1 MPFLPQGLKFI
12 LAVTS
17 VSLLASCVS
26 IENADSGS
34 PQKSPIGK
42 KGTAT
47 NSDKLSR
54 PNWVT
59 ESDAIAA
66 RYTHSWSELYP
77 EMGSGMG
84 YREYDQLATAVRP
97 ELDELS
103 QKKNQEWKAWL
114 AAEIARTTDEELR
127 TDLEVLLEKVE
138 LSIGS
143 RRLEDELGVIPFEP
157 LTKSVFYSLLGL
169 VNDQNTA
176 DRKAAAVDRFQKY
189 VFGVEWSAG
198 QRSKP
203 RSQALMQITEAKIK
217 EYTSSK
223 GPSKGRTLW
232 PNRREIEQYLKDSP
246 GLLIGVGDLLKKS
259 GRKDWEND
267 YKAFSDQVHVYDAW
281 VKKEIL
287 PKSRRDDRVPMK
299 LYEYSLK
306 ARGMDLS
313 ATKLAA
319 MARKEWAKNLPEYKR
334 LAAVVAKKYNLKDVS
349 PAAVIQYL
357 KKQIESDPEKVLAAY
372 RRADQE
378 LSDAIRQRDLMT
390 LPSSPL
396 RIRLASKAES
406 LAQPVPHL
414 NSPSFVGNTGE
425 RPEFVVPVADAS
437 ALAFDDFAFA
447 AAAKS
452 LTAHEGRPG
461 HDLQF
466 SSMLDRGVSMIR
478 ANYAFNNVNV
488 EGWGLYAEWLMMPSM
503 SDEEKLA
510 SMMMRMMR
518 NARMFLDP
526 ELHLGRITPDQAKR
540 VIVREV
546 GMTGVWA
553 DLELRRYLFEMPGQA
568 PSYYYGLMELLSI
581 REEVMK
587 RRGDQFQERCF
598 HDAILDA
605 GLLPLNT
612 LRRRMEKLNCPLA
625 ARDVKPDKA
634 IPPRQE

>member
-1 MPFLPQGLKFI
+1 MRTQQGLLSLS
-12 LAVTS
+12 LATFVVITMS
-17 VSLLASCVS
+17 ACVS
-26 IENADSGS
+26 IESADSAGS
-34 PQKSPIGK
+34 AKSSTAK
-42 KGTAT
+42 KGGV
-47 NSDKLSR
+47 SSKEKLSR
-54 PNWVT
+54 PNWVN
-59 ESDAIAA
+59 ESDVIAA

-84 YREYDQLATAVRP
+84 YREYDKLATAVRP

-103 QKKNQEWKAWL
+103 QKKNLEWKSWL
-114 AAEIARTTDEELR
+114 ATEIARTSDQELR

-143 RRLEDELGVIPFEP
+143 RKLEDELGVIPFEP

-169 VNDQNTA
+169 VNDQNSA
-176 DRKAAAVDRFQKY
+176 DRKAAAVDRFHKY
-189 VFGVEWSAG
+189 VFGVEMG
-198 QRSKP
+198 GGVRSKP
-203 RSQALMQITEAKIK
+203 RSQALMQLTETKIK
-217 EYTSSK
+217 EYSSAK
-223 GPSKGRTLW
+223 GPSRGRTLW
-232 PNRREIEQYLKDSP
+232 PNRREVEQYLKDSQ

-259 GRKDWEND
+259 GRQDWEND
-267 YKAFSDQVHVYDAW
+267 FKAFSDQVHVYDAW

-306 ARGMDLS
+306 ARGMDIS
-313 ATKLAA
+313 AKDLAA
-319 MARKEWAKNLPEYKR
+319 RARVEWKKNLQEYRR
-334 LAAVVAKKYNLKDVS
+334 LASVVAEKHKLKDKS
-349 PAAVIQYL
+349 PAAVILHL
-357 KKQIESDPEKVLAAY
+357 KREIESDPQKVLAAY
-372 RRADQE
+372 HRADQE
-378 LSDAIRQRDLMT
+378 LSEAIRQRDLMT
-390 LPSSPL
+390 LPSAPL

-425 RPEFVVPVADAS
+425 RPEFVVPVADPS

-503 SDEEKLA
+503 SDEEKLG

-526 ELHLGRITPDQAKR
+526 ELHLGKLTPDQAKR
-540 VIVREV
+540 IIVRDV

-568 PSYYYGLMELLSI
+568 PSYYFGLMELLKI
-581 REEVMK
+581 RDEVMK
-587 RRGDQFQERCF
+587 RMGDKFQERCF

-605 GLLPLNT
+605 GLLPLGT
-612 LRRRMEKLNCPLA
+612 LRKRMESLQCPLA
-625 ARDVKPDKA
+625 VRDVKPDKSM
-634 IPPRQE
+634 PPRQE